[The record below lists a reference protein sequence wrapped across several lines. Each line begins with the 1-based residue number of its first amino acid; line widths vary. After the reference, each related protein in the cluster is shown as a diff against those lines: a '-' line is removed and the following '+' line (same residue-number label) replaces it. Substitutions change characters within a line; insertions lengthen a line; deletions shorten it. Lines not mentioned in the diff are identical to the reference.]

1 MTLLVTVVA
10 VLLGTGIWLWILRM
24 YDRVEPEGIRYLVQ
38 VGLFG
43 GLASVGVAAL
53 FNEGFSDMLDISAQV
68 FTDSRGIDA
77 GKLFLLCAFVGLNE
91 EICKAVSTVYVSR
104 SLGDLDE
111 PIDAMIYAMTVGLG
125 FAAIENMF
133 YAIRFGN
140 DVLLIRFLWPVP
152 AHMAYS
158 AIWGYGLAKARFVQP
173 RKSKI
178 WVMGPYVLA
187 AAFVHSVANYLLFQ
201 EGPIT
206 ALISLGVL
214 GVLGYLVH
222 QQLIEL
228 EAESPFLKPG
238 ECYMCRHL
246 NTPQA
251 THCDNCGEALQQSEI
266 FQTCPCGLTRVPTRM
281 DTCPVCGIDLPTG
294 QKEEA

>member
-1 MTLLVTVVA
+1 MSLLVTIAA
-10 VLLGTGIWLWILRM
+10 VLLGTGIWLWILRL

-53 FNEGFSDMLDISAQV
+53 FNEGFSDMLDISAAV
-68 FTDSRGIDA
+68 FTDATFVDPVT
-77 GKLFLLCAFVGLNE
+77 LLWLCLFVGLNE

-125 FAAIENMF
+125 FAAIENTF

-158 AIWGYGLAKARFVQP
+158 AIWGYGLAKARFVSP
-173 RKSKI
+173 KKSKTL
-178 WVMGPYVLA
+178 VMGPYVLA
-187 AAFVHSVANYLLFQ
+187 AAFVHAVANYLLFQ
-201 EGPIT
+201 QGLVT
-206 ALISLGVL
+206 ALISLAVL

-222 QQLIEL
+222 QQLIQL

-238 ECYMCRHL
+238 ECHMCRHL
-246 NTPQA
+246 NTPTA
-251 THCDNCGEALQQSEI
+251 SACENCGEPLQQSEI

-281 DTCPVCGIDLPTG
+281 DTCPVCGIDLPDNNSG
-294 QKEEA
+294 